1 MAVTIIW
8 QSDIVT
14 RNSNERYKVGTW
26 YEDGVERG
34 TCEVPLN
41 DDDTQ
46 KMSDSRIIQSL
57 EAQLNIAS

>member
-1 MAVTIIW
+1 MAVTITW

-26 YEDGVERG
+26 YNDGVEG
-34 TCEVPLN
+34 GICEVPLN

-46 KMSDSRIIQSL
+46 KMSDTKIIQAL
-57 EAQLNIAS
+57 EAEFNITS